1 MSNQGSN
8 DSYIDYG
15 NKNFFLSFFADDVDE
30 NVIDDEKGGKTLQ
43 KDLQYLK

>member
-1 MSNQGSN
+1 MIVISTTV
-8 DSYIDYG
+8 I
-15 NKNFFLSFFADDVDE
+15 KHLLLSFFAEDVDE